1 MDTTRLLVEALGI
14 SADRARS
21 NAPAFERALS
31 FAEIDTELRL
41 AHWIA
46 QIGHETGL
54 LRYKR
59 EVWGPISAQVRYE
72 RRFDAPWPSSP
83 AESRLSAFAANR
95 LAYTLGND
103 KPGDGKR
110 YMGRGV
116 IQTTGRGNYRR
127 VTQRLK
133 DAFGDDVPD
142 FEAAPRLLELPAWD
156 WLSAADYWRM
166 RGLNRWADADDI
178 LTLTKRVN
186 GGTNGLAHRQA
197 LYTAARAVL
206 MRG

>member
-1 MDTTRLLVEALGI
+1 MEAARLLVDALGI
-14 SADRARS
+14 PADRARA

-31 FAEIDTELRL
+31 FAEINTDLRL
-41 AHWIA
+41 AHWIG

-59 EVWGPISAQVRYE
+59 EVWGPTSAQTRYE

-83 AESRLSAFAANR
+83 AQAQSPAYAANR
-95 LAYTLGND
+95 LAYTLGNE
-103 KPGDGKR
+103 KAGDGKR

-116 IQTTGRGNYRR
+116 IQTTGRTNYRR
-127 VTQRLK
+127 VTQRLR
-133 DAFGDDVPD
+133 DAFGDEVPD
-142 FEAAPRLLELPAWD
+142 FEAAPLMLELPAWD

-166 RGLNRWADADDI
+166 RGLNRYADADDI
-178 LTLTKRVN
+178 LTLTRRIN